1 MDTDG
6 PENRTKAASKTRNWD
21 ILDFLRR
28 LPATFL
34 SARIEWCFHAR
45 SCLSS
50 QGGLVDPRLRASNE
64 ALSILTSLSRGVAK
78 AALDCAHRTS
88 TVLSCAF
95 CEQGGHLAA
104 PSLFLY
110 FLLLFPYFTLR
121 PLPQPDYII
130 LVLEPDQRADD
141 QRKD

>member
-1 MDTDG
+1 MRSSFTARVELSYRYSFQACLFSLQGWGLID
-6 PENRTKAASKTRNWD
+6 
-21 ILDFLRR
+21 LLLR
-28 LPATFL
+28 ATFSPAL
-34 SARIEWCFHAR
+34 PSDCFAIDFP
-45 SCLSS
+45 
-50 QGGLVDPRLRASNE
+50 GRAIGPCE
-64 ALSILTSLSRGVAK
+64 ALPILATLSKGAAK

-130 LVLEPDQRADD
+130 LVLEPDQRADEE
-141 QRKD
+141 RKD